1 MPRTGSGHEPCEVN
15 IGGKAD
21 FDGSGSK
28 NDFGPLDY
36 SALRCRMSSV
46 AVFGC
51 NAEVFLAIMA
61 ICCSALLS
69 RTLSVADFYRDAE
82 SRRKKS
88 GKDLETQVG
97 SSRVRGLSAP

>member
-1 MPRTGSGHEPCEVN
+1 MEIFAHFETEKLAGPGRMPRTGSGHEPCEVD

-28 NDFGPLDY
+28 NDFGPLY
-36 SALRCRMSSV
+36 Y
-46 AVFGC
+46 
-51 NAEVFLAIMA
+51 
-61 ICCSALLS
+61 SALLS
-69 RTLSVADFYRDAE
+69 RTLSAADFYRDAE